1 VLTLKTQLHSRF
13 KTATRIAFLG
23 VGSELRGDD
32 AAGLLVAEH
41 LEEILPA
48 SLGRGKEWK
57 VFLGGTAPENFTGVI
72 KGFNPSH
79 VVIIDSADM
88 RGKAGEVRIID
99 PQQLS
104 GITFCTH
111 QLPLNIMVDY
121 MRESLQCEVTII
133 GIQPQSLAF
142 GEGISQQVHDA
153 VHGVAEAIK
162 DALSE
167 RGLTPS
173 LRKGLTKKK

>member
-1 VLTLKTQLHSRF
+1 MLTLKTQLQDRL
-13 KTATRIAFLG
+13 KAATRIAFLG

-32 AAGLLVAEH
+32 AAGLLVVEH
-41 LEEILPA
+41 LTEILPA
-48 SLGRGKEWK
+48 SLGKGKEWK
-57 VFLGGTAPENFTGVI
+57 AFLGGTAPENFTGVI
-72 KGFNPSH
+72 KGFKPARSR
-79 VVIIDSADM
+79 DSADM

-121 MRESLQCEVTII
+121 MRESLQCEVTIV

-153 VHGVAEAIK
+153 VHGLAEVIK
-162 DALSE
+162 EALSE

-173 LRKGLTKKK
+173 VRKGLTKKK